1 MKVSKVTF
9 GGAKVISHMAS
20 FAIVRFDTYEDKQQF
35 KSWFKT
41 SGEEVK
47 KERGIWFGENTFK
60 DARARERAVGKVKRA
75 LLLARE
81 GRKDV
86 YRDFRRG
93 LVYVGDKV
101 VAKWDVTGK
110 MMTFS
115 GEGKEI
121 RGTFRKLMEEGKREE
136 AQFSE

>member
-1 MKVSKVTF
+1 M
-9 GGAKVISHMAS
+9 
-20 FAIVRFDTYEDKQQF
+20 
-35 KSWFKT
+35 
-41 SGEEVK
+41 
-47 KERGIWFGENTFK
+47 
-60 DARARERAVGKVKRA
+60 KRA

-93 LVYVGDKV
+93 LVYVGDEV

-121 RGTFRKLMEEGKREE
+121 RETYKKLMEEGRREE